1 MTTTLR
7 TTAFVLNLL
16 ATVSL
21 LSSCTVQPETK
32 VWLDEDFSQGQ
43 ALSGWKFTPE
53 TSWSID
59 TLEGVIGKGSL
70 KVAGDGM
77 KSYADASVTFEF
89 DSLRGRIHAPG
100 GMG

>member
-59 TLEGVIGKGSL
+59 TLEGVIGKAPL
-70 KVAGDGM
+70 KWQGTA
-77 KSYADASVTFEF
+77 
-89 DSLRGRIHAPG
+89 
-100 GMG
+100 

>member
-53 TSWSID
+53 TS
-59 TLEGVIGKGSL
+59 
-70 KVAGDGM
+70 
-77 KSYADASVTFEF
+77 
-89 DSLRGRIHAPG
+89 
-100 GMG
+100 